1 MAQATKN
8 PPQSPPGSGSRFA
21 KPETPRQHEENL
33 LDEAI
38 EDSFP
43 ASDPPAMTNPSRKV
57 KTPAPAADPVRKAA
71 KKDSGPN
78 EGGAGGQG
86 GTGA

>member
-8 PPQSPPGSGSRFA
+8 RPQSPPGSGSRFA
-21 KPETPRQHEENL
+21 TPRQREEEK

-43 ASDPPAMTNPSRKV
+43 ASDPPSQTNPSRKV

-71 KKDSGPN
+71 KKNGDPN
-78 EGGAGGQG
+78 DGGSSA
-86 GTGA
+86 